1 MDTTRRTLNRWALAG
16 VAIAALWAGEA
27 AAQEAPASIAPPSGR
42 LVVDGDLPTP
52 LDLTLEALGA
62 LPRASETTTD
72 QEGRKQVYEGV
83 LLLDLMR
90 RAGAPLGPDLRG
102 PHLTTY
108 LLAHARDGYQVV
120 FSLGEIDPLLSNI
133 RILVADTVDGRP
145 LLDAQGPLRLIVS
158 GDQRGARSIRMLERI
173 EVVRV
178 RK

>member
-1 MDTTRRTLNRWALAG
+1 MTRWGTCF
-16 VAIAALWAGEA
+16 A
-27 AAQEAPASIAPPSGR
+27 AAILCAAGLAAQDAPALVATPAAR
-42 LVVDGDLPTP
+42 LVVDGDVPMP
-52 LDLTLEALGA
+52 LDLTLDALRA

-72 QEGRKQVYEGV
+72 QEGRRQVYEGV
-83 LLLDLMR
+83 LLVDLVR

-145 LLDAQGPLRLIVS
+145 LIESQGPLRLVVA
-158 GDQRGARSIRMLERI
+158 GDQRGARSISMLERI